1 MNDIQFHR
9 VAIGLFYANQRIP
22 QKIRHFHLICN
33 AFREI
38 IYILYFMM
46 FFSVFLIRK
55 MFLSINTSSII
66 TMLLIKFVSNG
77 KITQKDH
84 YCLIYPIMV
93 ENLMKKQK
101 INPKQLIMNLFNLLF
116 SIKMANFLFLCEDIQ
131 LR

>member
-1 MNDIQFHR
+1 MNDIQSHR
-9 VAIGLFYANQRIP
+9 VAIGLFYANQRFP
-22 QKIRHFHLICN
+22 KKIRHFHLICN

-77 KITQKDH
+77 KKFTQNDL

-101 INPKQLIMNLFNLLF
+101 INPKKLIMNLFSLLF
-116 SIKMANFLFLCEDIQ
+116 SIKMAKFLFLCG
-131 LR
+131 

>member
-66 TMLLIKFVSNG
+66 TMLLIKFVSNV
-77 KITQKDH
+77 KKFTQNDL

-101 INPKQLIMNLFNLLF
+101 VNPKQLIMNLFNLLF
-116 SIKMANFLFLCEDIQ
+116 SIKMAKFYFFVGI
-131 LR
+131 